1 MLKYTIYRLF
11 EIFISAFGVF
21 WSIFLGL
28 GLGLGRAYYGG
39 LGLGITHGLGLGLDS
54 DSVKKMDS
62 VEPYYKLKKL
72 HDSQRIH

>member
-21 WSIFLGL
+21 WSIFL

-62 VEPYYKLKKL
+62 VEPYFTP
-72 HDSQRIH
+72 